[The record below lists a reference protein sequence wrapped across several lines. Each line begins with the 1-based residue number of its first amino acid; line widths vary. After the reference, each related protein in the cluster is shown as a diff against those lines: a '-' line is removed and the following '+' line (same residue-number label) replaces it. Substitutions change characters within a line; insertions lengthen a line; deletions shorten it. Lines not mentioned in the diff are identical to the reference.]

1 MASID
6 ELLESAN
13 QAGCDDELSFII
25 DEHLR
30 IITVPE
36 RGVVLGVEGDKDV
49 NRVRFRMNRFYHG
62 SDLSEFC
69 IRINY
74 QNADGDINYF
84 TVTEKTVET
93 DSFCFIWTV
102 AADATMVKGTVLF
115 VVNCFMTDVDG
126 VVQKAY
132 HTTLG
137 SGTVLEG
144 LEPYEG
150 GDIPEIVDYLTHLK
164 NDLMIYSGT
173 LVTGAEEAA
182 AAASRSATEAAK
194 AVDITVPTKT
204 SQLTNDS
211 SWQTSA
217 QVASAIQTA
226 IAKTGHASFQK
237 VDTVPGVDS
246 ATENVMYLVLN
257 PKTKHYDIYA
267 KIKGA
272 NGSYTMEQLDDTTV
286 DLSGYMQKENGKRLM
301 TDAEGTKLAGI
312 AEGANKYTH
321 PTYTAR
327 SSGLY
332 KVTVDASGHVT
343 EVAPVTK
350 ADITGLGIPGTNTT
364 YSPMSGA
371 TSSAAGTNGL
381 VPAPPAGAQGKFL
394 RGDGTW
400 QPLVSYGEATA
411 TNAGLMSAADK
422 TKLDG
427 LVLATSAE
435 VKAMLDEVFA
445 EA

>member
-1 MASID
+1 VKA
-6 ELLESAN
+6 LENKGGQAN
-13 QAGCDDELSFII
+13 VIETIKVNGQAQA
-25 DEHLR
+25 
-30 IITVPE
+30 
-36 RGVVLGVEGDKDV
+36 V
-49 NRVRFRMNRFYHG
+49 N
-62 SDLSEFC
+62 
-69 IRINY
+69 
-74 QNADGDINYF
+74 
-84 TVTEKTVET
+84 
-93 DSFCFIWTV
+93 
-102 AADATMVKGTVLF
+102 
-115 VVNCFMTDVDG
+115 
-126 VVQKAY
+126 
-132 HTTLG
+132 
-137 SGTVLEG
+137 
-144 LEPYEG
+144 
-150 GDIPEIVDYLTHLK
+150 
-164 NDLMIYSGT
+164 
-173 LVTGAEEAA
+173 
-182 AAASRSATEAAK
+182 AK

-267 KIKGA
+267 KIKGT

-286 DLSGYMQKENGKRLM
+286 DLSGYVQKENGKRLM
-301 TDAEGTKLAGI
+301 TDAESAKLAGI

-332 KVTVDASGHVT
+332 KVTVDAYGHVT

-350 ADITGLGIPGTNTT
+350 EDITGLGIPGTNTT

>member
-1 MASID
+1 MA
-6 ELLESAN
+6 
-13 QAGCDDELSFII
+13 
-25 DEHLR
+25 
-30 IITVPE
+30 T
-36 RGVVLGVEGDKDV
+36 
-49 NRVRFRMNRFYHG
+49 Y
-62 SDLSEFC
+62 DLSHIPEL
-69 IRINY
+69 RDLQDLANR
-74 QNADGDINYF
+74 
-84 TVTEKTVET
+84 
-93 DSFCFIWTV
+93 
-102 AADATMVKGTVLF
+102 
-115 VVNCFMTDVDG
+115 
-126 VVQKAY
+126 QKARDES
-132 HTTLG
+132 LKARIKA
-137 SGTVLEG
+137 LENK
-144 LEPYEG
+144 
-150 GDIPEIVDYLTHLK
+150 GDQANVIETIKV
-164 NDLMIYSGT
+164 NGQAQA
-173 LVTGAEEAA
+173 VN
-182 AAASRSATEAAK
+182 AK

-286 DLSGYMQKENGKRLM
+286 DLNGYMQKENGKRLM

>member
-1 MASID
+1 MATYDLSHIPELRDLQDLANRQKARD
-6 ELLESAN
+6 EALKA
-13 QAGCDDELSFII
+13 
-25 DEHLR
+25 
-30 IITVPE
+30 
-36 RGVVLGVEGDKDV
+36 
-49 NRVRFRMNRFYHG
+49 RMNALENKG
-62 SDLSEFC
+62 GQANV
-69 IRINY
+69 I
-74 QNADGDINYF
+74 
-84 TVTEKTVET
+84 ET
-93 DSFCFIWTV
+93 I
-102 AADATMVKGTVLF
+102 K
-115 VVNCFMTDVDG
+115 VNGQAQAV
-126 VVQKAY
+126 
-132 HTTLG
+132 
-137 SGTVLEG
+137 
-144 LEPYEG
+144 
-150 GDIPEIVDYLTHLK
+150 
-164 NDLMIYSGT
+164 N
-173 LVTGAEEAA
+173 
-182 AAASRSATEAAK
+182 AK

>member
-1 MASID
+1 MA
-6 ELLESAN
+6 
-13 QAGCDDELSFII
+13 
-25 DEHLR
+25 
-30 IITVPE
+30 T
-36 RGVVLGVEGDKDV
+36 
-49 NRVRFRMNRFYHG
+49 Y
-62 SDLSEFC
+62 DLSHIPEL
-69 IRINY
+69 RDLQDLANR
-74 QNADGDINYF
+74 
-84 TVTEKTVET
+84 
-93 DSFCFIWTV
+93 
-102 AADATMVKGTVLF
+102 
-115 VVNCFMTDVDG
+115 
-126 VVQKAY
+126 QKARDEA
-132 HTTLG
+132 LK
-137 SGTVLEG
+137 VRVKALENK
-144 LEPYEG
+144 G
-150 GDIPEIVDYLTHLK
+150 GQANVIETIKV
-164 NDLMIYSGT
+164 NGQAQA
-173 LVTGAEEAA
+173 VN
-182 AAASRSATEAAK
+182 AK

-211 SWQTSA
+211 SWQTSV

-257 PKTKHYDIYA
+257 HKTKHYDIYA
-267 KIKGA
+267 KIKGT

-286 DLSGYMQKENGKRLM
+286 DLSGYVQKENGKRLM
-301 TDAEGTKLAGI
+301 TDAESAKLAGI

-332 KVTVDASGHVT
+332 KVTVDAYGHVT

-350 ADITGLGIPGTNTT
+350 EDITGLGIPGTNTT

>member
-1 MASID
+1 MKA
-6 ELLESAN
+6 LENKGGQAN
-13 QAGCDDELSFII
+13 VIETIKVNGQAQA
-25 DEHLR
+25 
-30 IITVPE
+30 
-36 RGVVLGVEGDKDV
+36 V
-49 NRVRFRMNRFYHG
+49 N
-62 SDLSEFC
+62 
-69 IRINY
+69 
-74 QNADGDINYF
+74 
-84 TVTEKTVET
+84 
-93 DSFCFIWTV
+93 
-102 AADATMVKGTVLF
+102 
-115 VVNCFMTDVDG
+115 
-126 VVQKAY
+126 
-132 HTTLG
+132 
-137 SGTVLEG
+137 
-144 LEPYEG
+144 
-150 GDIPEIVDYLTHLK
+150 
-164 NDLMIYSGT
+164 
-173 LVTGAEEAA
+173 
-182 AAASRSATEAAK
+182 AK

-394 RGDGTW
+394 RSDGTW